1 MTCMKDK
8 PKIKTYHFY
17 YDVLNIATQKKEMRK
32 LQIMAHSVEEAKKK
46 LRDAGYD
53 EVYAKR

>member
-17 YDVLNIATQKKEMRK
+17 ADVLNVATQKKEMRK
-32 LQIMAHSVEEAKKK
+32 LQIMAHSVQEAKKK

-53 EVYAKR
+53 EVYTKR

>member
-1 MTCMKDK
+1 MYMKDK

-17 YDVLNIATQKKEMRK
+17 YDALNVVTQKKELRK
-32 LQIMAHSVEEAKKK
+32 LQIMAHSIEEAKKK

-53 EVYAKR
+53 EVYRKR

>member
-1 MTCMKDK
+1 MCMKDK

-17 YDVLNIATQKKEMRK
+17 YDVLNVATQKKEMRK

>member
-1 MTCMKDK
+1 MCMKDK

-17 YDVLNIATQKKEMRK
+17 YDVLNVSTQKKEMRK

-46 LRDAGYD
+46 LKDAGYD
-53 EVYAKR
+53 EVYTKR

>member
-1 MTCMKDK
+1 MKDK

-17 YDVLNIATQKKEMRK
+17 ADVLNVATQKKEMRK

-46 LRDAGYD
+46 LKDAGYD

>member
-1 MTCMKDK
+1 MCMKDK

-17 YDVLNIATQKKEMRK
+17 AYVMNVVTQKKEMRK
-32 LQIMAHSVEEAKKK
+32 LQIMAHNIQEAKKK

>member
-17 YDVLNIATQKKEMRK
+17 ADVLNVATQKKEMRK
-32 LQIMAHSVEEAKKK
+32 LQVMAHSIQEAKKK
-46 LRDAGYD
+46 LKDAGYD
-53 EVYAKR
+53 EVYSKR

>member
-1 MTCMKDK
+1 MYMKDK

-17 YDVLNIATQKKEMRK
+17 ADVMNVVTQKKEMRK
-32 LQIMAHSVEEAKKK
+32 LQIMAHSVQEAKKK

>member
-1 MTCMKDK
+1 MKDK

-17 YDVLNIATQKKEMRK
+17 AYVMNVVTQKKEMRK
-32 LQIMAHSVEEAKKK
+32 LQIMAHNIQEAKKK